1 MGYTV
6 PPDPYLSEQRIR
18 VTLSC
23 DPLVGRGVMTGP
35 GYQNWVAVAGR
46 GHLRASH
53 ADREQTIDALKA
65 AFVQGRLTKDE
76 LDARVGQT
84 LASRTYA
91 ELAMVIAGLP
101 AEPARPHPPR
111 KPVRRPTS
119 NAVRWVASGWVT
131 PAVLAAAY
139 VLASL
144 RGGGGYEVV
153 ALVIASVY
161 FIFWLSA
168 GADLLWQWHCMS
180 LPGVG
185 MCVRCAHTAASHHA
199 PTSCAV
205 RLGSLKSRR
214 CSCSG
219 YVPPGRSPRT
229 AERRVLST
237 R

>member
-1 MGYTV
+1 
-6 PPDPYLSEQRIR
+6 
-18 VTLSC
+18 
-23 DPLVGRGVMTGP
+23 MTEP
-35 GYQNWVAVAGR
+35 GYEQPLAVAGR

-53 ADREQTIDALKA
+53 ADREQMIDALKG

-76 LDARVGQT
+76 FDARVGQT
-84 LASRTYA
+84 FASRTYA
-91 ELAMVIAGLP
+91 ELATVIAGLP

-111 KPVRRPTS
+111 KPAGRPAS

-131 PAVLAAAY
+131 PACLAAAY
-139 VLASL
+139 ALASL

-153 ALVIASVY
+153 ALVIAFVY

-168 GADLLWQWHCMS
+168 GADMLWQWHCMS
-180 LPGVG
+180 LPGAG
-185 MCVRCAHTAASHHA
+185 MCVRCAHTAASHHSPA
-199 PTSCAV
+199 SCAV

-229 AERRVLST
+229 ADRRVLSI

>member
-1 MGYTV
+1 
-6 PPDPYLSEQRIR
+6 
-18 VTLSC
+18 
-23 DPLVGRGVMTGP
+23 MTEP
-35 GYQNWVAVAGR
+35 GYEQPVAVAGR

-53 ADREQTIDALKA
+53 ADREQMIDALKG

-76 LDARVGQT
+76 FDARVGQT
-84 LASRTYA
+84 FASRTYA
-91 ELAMVIAGLP
+91 ELATVIAGLP
-101 AEPARPHPPR
+101 AVPARPHPPR
-111 KPVRRPTS
+111 KPARRPAS

-131 PAVLAAAY
+131 PACLAAAY

-144 RGGGGYEVV
+144 RGGSGYEVV
-153 ALVIASVY
+153 ALVIAFVY

-168 GADLLWQWHCMS
+168 GADMLWQWHCMS
-180 LPGVG
+180 LPGSG
-185 MCVRCAHTAASHHA
+185 MCVRCAHTAASHHSPA
-199 PTSCAV
+199 SCAV

-229 AERRVLST
+229 ADRRVLST

>member
-1 MGYTV
+1 
-6 PPDPYLSEQRIR
+6 
-18 VTLSC
+18 
-23 DPLVGRGVMTGP
+23 MTGP
-35 GYQNWVAVAGR
+35 GYEQAVAVASR

-53 ADREQTIDALKA
+53 ADREQMIDALKA

-76 LDARVGQT
+76 FDARVGQA

-91 ELAMVIAGLP
+91 ELATVIADLP
-101 AEPARPHPPR
+101 AEPARPHRPP
-111 KPVRRPTS
+111 KPARRPAS
-119 NAVRWVASGWVT
+119 NAVRWLASGSVT
-131 PAVLAAAY
+131 PAILAAAY

-180 LPGVG
+180 WPGMG

-229 AERRVLST
+229 ADRRVLST
-237 R
+237 H

>member
-1 MGYTV
+1 MTESGY
-6 PPDPYLSEQRIR
+6 EQ
-18 VTLSC
+18 S
-23 DPLVGRGVMTGP
+23 
-35 GYQNWVAVAGR
+35 VAVASR
-46 GHLRASH
+46 GHLRAAH
-53 ADREQTIDALKA
+53 ADREQLIDALKA

-76 LDARVGQT
+76 FDARVGQT

-91 ELAMVIAGLP
+91 ELATVIAGLP

-111 KPVRRPTS
+111 KPARRPAS

-131 PAVLAAAY
+131 PAFLAAAY

-144 RGGGGYEVV
+144 RSGGGYEVV

-199 PTSCAV
+199 PASCAV

-229 AERRVLST
+229 ADRRVLST

>member
-1 MGYTV
+1 MA
-6 PPDPYLSEQRIR
+6 
-18 VTLSC
+18 
-23 DPLVGRGVMTGP
+23 GP
-35 GYQNWVAVAGR
+35 GDEKAAATAGR

-53 ADREQTIDALKA
+53 ADREQMIDALKA

-76 LDARVGQT
+76 LDERIGQA
-84 LASRTYA
+84 LAARTYA
-91 ELAMVIAGLP
+91 ELDTVNADIPAGL
-101 AEPARPHPPR
+101 AGAQPPR
-111 KPVRRPTS
+111 TPPRRVS

-185 MCVRCAHTAASHHA
+185 ICVRCAHTAASHHA

-219 YVPPGRSPRT
+219 YVPPGRSPRI
-229 AERRVLST
+229 ADRRVLST